1 MMKAYLERFLSNGGP
16 IPLPPE
22 IMNGKA
28 SLKTQIKGDVLHYG
42 INLRHL
48 ISTGI
53 VLDIDK
59 TSNPYKAG
67 LRDGDIMGSL
77 NINNDGMITII
88 VKTGNIGG
96 KSDGSG
102 ANQENGEQ
110 SGGNKDDG
118 KVTDQLKTIKFNALT
133 KDNIPQYAIDE

>member
-28 SLKTQIKGDVLHYG
+28 SLKTQIKGDVLPYG

-53 VLDIDK
+53 FWTLIRRVTHIRLVCAMG
-59 TSNPYKAG
+59 TSWAVS
-67 LRDGDIMGSL
+67 I
-77 NINNDGMITII
+77 
-88 VKTGNIGG
+88 
-96 KSDGSG
+96 
-102 ANQENGEQ
+102 
-110 SGGNKDDG
+110 
-118 KVTDQLKTIKFNALT
+118 
-133 KDNIPQYAIDE
+133 